1 MDIQYTPALN
11 IEEEH
16 RSLIHYDDKLLED
29 DDFEILQSNAPAIL
43 QEEIDLEN
51 FEEEK
56 NYHPMDNLL
65 TLPTQQR

>member
-1 MDIQYTPALN
+1 MDIQYTPAINL
-11 IEEEH
+11 EEEQ

-29 DDFEILQSNAPAIL
+29 DDFEILKSDAPAIL
-43 QEEIDLEN
+43 QDEIALEN